1 MNKSHMVTWPLN
13 VYVYILVGLNYDRQK
28 HFKTFL
34 DGQLKVQ
41 VKFLGIILLFSVYPF
56 AK

>member
-1 MNKSHMVTWPLN
+1 MNKSHMVTWPPN